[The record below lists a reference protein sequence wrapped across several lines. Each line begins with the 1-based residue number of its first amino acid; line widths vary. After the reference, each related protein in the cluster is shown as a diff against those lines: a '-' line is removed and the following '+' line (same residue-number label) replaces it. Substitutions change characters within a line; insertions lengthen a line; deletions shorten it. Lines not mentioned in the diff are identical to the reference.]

1 MYLFLLIWCDLK
13 VSESDSDTSHVTHAS
28 SASSVTLSTSNR
40 GHGDANAALND
51 AQHQQIKV
59 RFQQLVDEGQRSL
72 KRGDFTRAVE
82 VYTEALQLDPNNHLL
97 FTNRSLAFIKTR
109 SFEKALQDARAARTL
124 KPTWVKV
131 RSAMYYLHLFRFA
144 CLMLVITL
152 NVVYMLYIL
161 VSWFFIEFFV
171 FNIHHGL
178 SFNVYFPTTTIGM
191 WKTTYVFAN
200 ICVLNI
206 IFLTSKI
213 TWKHV
218 NNYLCVPSIF
228 RASMVEPFS

>member
-1 MYLFLLIWCDLK
+1 MPGLLRQITVLKIIPAFYFNGMYLLSMIWCVLK

-40 GHGDANAALND
+40 GHGDANTALND

-131 RSAMYYLHLFRFA
+131 RSVIYFPFILTLC
-144 CLMLVITL
+144 CLLAIYSCFL
-152 NVVYMLYIL
+152 I
-161 VSWFFIEFFV
+161 FIEFFV

-191 WKTTYVFAN
+191 
-200 ICVLNI
+200 
-206 IFLTSKI
+206 
-213 TWKHV
+213 
-218 NNYLCVPSIF
+218 
-228 RASMVEPFS
+228 